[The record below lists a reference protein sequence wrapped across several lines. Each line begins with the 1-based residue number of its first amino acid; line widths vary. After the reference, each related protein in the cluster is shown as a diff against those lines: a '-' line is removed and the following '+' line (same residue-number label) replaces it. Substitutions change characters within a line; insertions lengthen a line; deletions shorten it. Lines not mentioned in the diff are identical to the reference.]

1 MPTFNNVEIE
11 IIQNID
17 VDFEVYCN
25 TCGKGL
31 CSESYTKVDNNNG
44 RLKLFVNACPYCI
57 EEINMEIKKLLQ
69 EKNEEIEILQ
79 TEIDKLQNEIYE
91 LRQQIKQP

>member
-25 TCGKGL
+25 TCGERL

-44 RLKLFVNACPYCI
+44 YLKLFVNACPYCI
-57 EEINMEIKKLLQ
+57 EEINMEIKKLLR

-79 TEIDKLQNEIYE
+79 TEIYE
-91 LRQQIKQP
+91 LRQQIKQL